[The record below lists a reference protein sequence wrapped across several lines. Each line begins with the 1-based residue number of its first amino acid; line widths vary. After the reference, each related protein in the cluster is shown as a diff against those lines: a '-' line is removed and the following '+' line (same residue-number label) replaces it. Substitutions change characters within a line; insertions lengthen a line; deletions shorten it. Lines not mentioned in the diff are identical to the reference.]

1 MQLNKLKCLFDRKLQ
16 SFASKYT
23 NYHRNKVDRLRKQTD
38 RHDTAGKYHR
48 QNVLTIAAS
57 RLVAH
62 KIARAMKPRTFAENV
77 LLTAA
82 KDNVHTDWRQFSMQQ
97 SVVSLSNNSVHI
109 IDDMLSADI
118 LDQIIQGIKSA
129 LPPIC
134 NVSLMILQILQTL
147 HYYWF
152 V

>member
-1 MQLNKLKCLFDRKLQ
+1 MIE
-16 SFASKYT
+16 SFRVLPVKYT
-23 NYHRNKVDRLRKQTD
+23 NYHRIKADRLRKAIL
-38 RHDTAGKYHR
+38 DTAGKYHK

-57 RLVAH
+57 HLVAH
-62 KIARAMKPRTFAENV
+62 KIARAMKPHTFAENV

-82 KDNVHTDWRQFSMQQ
+82 KDNVHTDWRQFSMQS
-97 SVVSLSNNSVHI
+97 SVVSLSKNSVHI

-134 NVSLMILQILQTL
+134 NISLMIL
-147 HYYWF
+147 
-152 V
+152 